1 MKIIKII
8 TENMDEVIPFLNGS
22 TNYVSEDEGLI
33 ELIVGWS
40 LAKEMGASI
49 LDHKISEN
57 KYWTFLPREKRTIFQ
72 EHIKEFITLGYS
84 NLIKE
89 IKTKTLNPINYNTP
103 DIFLKS
109 IEKAIRGGTGYLYS
123 DRLYIYTD
131 MLYHIDMG
139 LLDFMSWDIK
149 NNIIEMIKITEIN
162 LRDYE
167 DDLQFIDMKYIPYLI
182 NAKESNISS
191 HIHQT

>member
-8 TENMDEVIPFLNGS
+8 TEDINNVTPFLNGS
-22 TNYVSEDEGLI
+22 TNYVSEEEGLI
-33 ELIVGWS
+33 ELVVGWT

-49 LDHKISEN
+49 LNHKISEG

-72 EHIKEFITLGYS
+72 QHIKEFITLGYN
-84 NLIKE
+84 NLIKDVK
-89 IKTKTLNPINYNTP
+89 IKNLNPIKYDTP

-123 DRLYIYTD
+123 NRLYVYID
-131 MLYHIDMG
+131 RLYHIDMS

-149 NNIIEMIKITEIN
+149 NNIIEMIKIAEID

-182 NAKESNISS
+182 NAEKSNISS
-191 HIHQT
+191 HIH